1 MLGHYAARDER
12 LFSLEAA
19 VHKMTGIAAERF
31 GLRSKGV
38 IEPGR
43 DADMVVFD
51 ADSVRDTATY
61 EAPHSFP
68 AGIIHVLVN
77 GEFAVRDSAQTE
89 TLAGEVLRRERTV

>member
-1 MLGHYAARDER
+1 
-12 LFSLEAA
+12 
-19 VHKMTGIAAERF
+19 MTGIAAERF